1 MPGLSLLLEQRAA
14 RIKRLESQPKPIPL
28 KEHRDYGKYFTWL
41 KEGKFSKGEISTQLL
56 HAGLDAKVLEQDPE
70 KPLGWKAGDEVSKR
84 PKSAPAPVTS
94 RSKPGLQAVFSMFDQ
109 GSGSMDTRRLG
120 ACLHKLGIKYD
131 RTLLDEATAA
141 FDADKSGKIEFDEFV
156 EMFATLRASDELRLG
171 EIGAKVLPLDESEA
185 SDAKAAFD
193 KIDADGS
200 GAIDE
205 GEVEALFKDVGLSA
219 TKKEIASLIQFLDT
233 DKSGEIEFNEFTRLM
248 EMAKGRQTEAGAP
261 LNAVAALADLFEE
274 RRKADKVKQVAIS
287 AALAALHRG
296 ATTIKDIAMLAES
309 TVRVL
314 VGQQTSDA
322 VTRILKEAG
331 EGALEAALA
340 LARTE
345 LMLASLMA
353 SPRDPSLDEEP
364 KHGAGRTVLLVAL
377 ENGHAKIAYE
387 LIAAGATHDLADDT
401 DGLTPL
407 MMAPKALSVV
417 KHAKLVDCLFGCGP
431 AAKPDMKK
439 ADVAATLEATGWT
452 AASYA
457 AAFGRDAYLRR
468 LVKEGCPPNASRPGT
483 ASPLILA
490 AKNDHLRCVEF
501 LCNDPDLMGVTQLDA
516 KDEQAKTAVA
526 WAQAGDHKPVI
537 EVINKA
543 RARAANPEAFQKD
556 NRRKSSVGRGDLA
569 NSASAG
575 ALGAKSKSGRRRSFS
590 GSFGDKP
597 EKKAA

>member
-56 HAGLDAKVLEQDPE
+56 HAGLTP
-70 KPLGWKAGDEVSKR
+70 
-84 PKSAPAPVTS
+84 
-94 RSKPGLQAVFSMFDQ
+94 SKPGLQAVFSMFDQ

-345 LMLASLMA
+345 LMLACETGDLDVVKKALAKGAPPDTRQRDCDGTFAAPEPTSLMA

-439 ADVAATLEATGWT
+439 AD
-452 AASYA
+452 
-457 AAFGRDAYLRR
+457 
-468 LVKEGCPPNASRPGT
+468 
-483 ASPLILA
+483 
-490 AKNDHLRCVEF
+490 
-501 LCNDPDLMGVTQLDA
+501 LDA

>member
-28 KEHRDYGKYFTWL
+28 KEHRDYGKYVTWL

-70 KPLGWKAGDEVSKR
+70 KPLGWKAGD
-84 PKSAPAPVTS
+84 
-94 RSKPGLQAVFSMFDQ
+94 GAVFSMFDQ

-171 EIGAKVLPLDESEA
+171 EIGAKVLPLDDSEA

-200 GAIDE
+200 GAIQGRTRVIQQSFNVSAIDE

-274 RRKADKVKQVAIS
+274 RRKADKVKQ
-287 AALAALHRG
+287 
-296 ATTIKDIAMLAES
+296 
-309 TVRVL
+309 
-314 VGQQTSDA
+314 TSDA

-345 LMLASLMA
+345 LMLACETGDLDVVKKA
-353 SPRDPSLDEEP
+353 LAKGAPPDTRQRDCDGTFAAPEP
-364 KHGAGRTVLLVAL
+364 TNRR
-377 ENGHAKIAYE
+377 E

-490 AKNDHLRCVEF
+490 AKNDHLRC
-501 LCNDPDLMGVTQLDA
+501 G
-516 KDEQAKTAVA
+516 EQAKTAVA

>member
-171 EIGAKVLPLDESEA
+171 EIGAKVLPLDDSEA

-377 ENGHAKIAYE
+377 ENGHAKIA
-387 LIAAGATHDLADDT
+387 
-401 DGLTPL
+401 PL

>member
-14 RIKRLESQPKPIPL
+14 HQAPR
-28 KEHRDYGKYFTWL
+28 
-41 KEGKFSKGEISTQLL
+41 
-56 HAGLDAKVLEQDPE
+56 VLEQDPE

-120 ACLHKLGIKYD
+120 ACLHKLGI
-131 RTLLDEATAA
+131 RRP
-141 FDADKSGKIEFDEFV
+141 DAPQRGDGRVRRGQVGKIGFDGCRRV
-156 EMFATLRASDELRLG
+156 TTLRASDGLRLG
-171 EIGAKVLPLDESEA
+171 EIGARCCPRRQRA

-193 KIDADGS
+193 KIDADGGRHPGQDKGDS
-200 GAIDE
+200 
-205 GEVEALFKDVGLSA
+205 
-219 TKKEIASLIQFLDT
+219 TK
-233 DKSGEIEFNEFTRLM
+233 RH
-248 EMAKGRQTEAGAP
+248 RAGAP

-345 LMLASLMA
+345 LMLACETGDLDVVKKA
-353 SPRDPSLDEEP
+353 LAKGAPPDTRQRDCDGTRTSPRRYERR
-364 KHGAGRTVLLVAL
+364 AGPRRRAR
-377 ENGHAKIAYE
+377 
-387 LIAAGATHDLADDT
+387 
-401 DGLTPL
+401 P
-407 MMAPKALSVV
+407 
-417 KHAKLVDCLFGCGP
+417 
-431 AAKPDMKK
+431 
-439 ADVAATLEATGWT
+439 
-452 AASYA
+452 
-457 AAFGRDAYLRR
+457 FGRDAYLRR

-543 RARAANPEAFQKD
+543 RARAANGGLPEGQPAQVV
-556 NRRKSSVGRGDLA
+556 RRPRRPRQL
-569 NSASAG
+569 ASAG

>member
-171 EIGAKVLPLDESEA
+171 EIGAKVLPLDDSEA